1 MQSNH
6 FVDRLLEDLQDSVIY
21 RTLTKGE
28 EILQLG
34 EVCDYVGI
42 VRKGCLRM
50 YYIDAEGDD
59 VSFAF
64 YLSNHIFTNYEGVLT
79 NAPSQL
85 TIVATEETDVELIR
99 KSDLFAYYETSIE
112 AQLLGR
118 RMAEL
123 IFLEAKKR
131 IDFLLFLNPE
141 QRYLQLIE
149 STPEVFKCIPQKYI
163 ASYIGVKPQSLSRIR
178 KRLNEKG
185 Y

>member
-64 YLSNHIFTNYEGVLT
+64 ICLIIYLLT
-79 NAPSQL
+79 MK
-85 TIVATEETDVELIR
+85 V
-99 KSDLFAYYETSIE
+99 
-112 AQLLGR
+112 
-118 RMAEL
+118 
-123 IFLEAKKR
+123 
-131 IDFLLFLNPE
+131 
-141 QRYLQLIE
+141 
-149 STPEVFKCIPQKYI
+149 C
-163 ASYIGVKPQSLSRIR
+163 
-178 KRLNEKG
+178 
-185 Y
+185 

>member
-6 FVDRLLEDLQDSVIY
+6 FVDRLLEDLKSSVIY

-34 EVCDYVGI
+34 EICDYVGI
-42 VRKGCLRM
+42 VRKGSLRM
-50 YYIDAEGDD
+50 FYINAEGED

-64 YLSNHIFTNYEGVLT
+64 YLREQVFTNYEGVLT
-79 NAPSQL
+79 NTPSQL
-85 TIVATEETDVELIR
+85 TIVAMEETEIELIR
-99 KSDLFAYYETSIE
+99 KSDLFAYYETSID

-149 STPEVFKCIPQKYI
+149 DAPEVFKCFPQKYI

-178 KRLNEKG
+178 KRLSEK
-185 Y
+185 